1 MKLQLLFCR
10 LIGIVMTLLVV
21 NQAQI
26 LQIVMIQKNSHVFVV
41 QKLMKYRKKTSRY
54 NKYTKRVDVTEAEL
68 LAFFG
73 VTLAMGLINL
83 PKMRDYWST
92 SSFMS
97 VPWFRS
103 IFTRGRYEQIQLQPQ
118 LLTFLHLVNNKNTPS
133 KESPEYKLYK
143 LGSLPETLSKTYQ
156 EYYKT

>member
-1 MKLQLLFCR
+1 
-10 LIGIVMTLLVV
+10 
-21 NQAQI
+21 
-26 LQIVMIQKNSHVFVV
+26 
-41 QKLMKYRKKTSRY
+41 MKYRKKTSRY

-103 IFTRGRYEQIQLQPQ
+103 IFTRGRYEQI
-118 LLTFLHLVNNKNTPS
+118 
-133 KESPEYKLYK
+133 
-143 LGSLPETLSKTYQ
+143 
-156 EYYKT
+156 